1 MKRSGEKVESNMER
15 SEAWILKAFGKQ
27 TLEKDINDDKEPA
40 MQSGVWSTSPEEETA
55 RQRTG
60 NRKIRE
66 HQGSL
71 GS

>member
-15 SEAWILKAFGKQ
+15 SEAWIL
-27 TLEKDINDDKEPA
+27 KDINDDKEPA